1 MKIAMVDPSLFTL
14 PYDEALCRSL
24 QDLGHDVTLI
34 GRPPRPDEP
43 TPARDL
49 HFAPVYYTG
58 AAQAENMPEVVRLGI
73 KAADHVASSV
83 RLISH
88 VGALKPDIIHFQWT
102 PFPAVDRYVL
112 PRLRKIAPLLLT
124 VHDTRPFNDRPSSP
138 LQRIGAQAVYR
149 SFDNLIVHTRS
160 GRDRLSAQ
168 GLTRRRISCIPH
180 GPLGGTTLPDIQRY
194 HSDPDAPVVVL
205 LVGKLKPYKGADILI
220 RAAALLPDALKAK
233 TRFVIAG
240 KPYIEVSTLMA
251 LAEQL
256 GVRELFGFDM
266 RFLPEDTLTQYLASA
281 SILAFPYR
289 EIEASG
295 VLFAA
300 LRQGRPIVASALGS
314 FAELLDDGVHGY
326 LVKPEDPRALSHALA
341 RLIVDP
347 QKREEMGHAVSILG
361 EAIPSW
367 DQIAR
372 ATTDLYCRTALGQKR
387 FAPPALSFD
396 HAA

>member
-24 QDLGHDVTLI
+24 QELGHAVTLI

-43 TPARDL
+43 SPASDL
-49 HFAPVYYTG
+49 QFEPLYYT
-58 AAQAENMPEVVRLGI
+58 EVVRLGI
-73 KAADHVASSV
+73 KAADHLASSA

-112 PRLRKIAPLLLT
+112 PRLRKIAPLVLT

-138 LQRIGAQAVYR
+138 LQRIGAQAVYK
-149 SFDNLIVHTRS
+149 SFDKLIVHTRS
-160 GRDRLSAQ
+160 GRDRLSDQ
-168 GLTRRRISCIPH
+168 GLMRRRISCIPH
-180 GPLGGTTLPDIQRY
+180 GPLAGSALPDIQRR
-194 HSDPDAPVVVL
+194 SPDADSPVIIL

-220 RAAALLPDALKAK
+220 RAAALLPHALRDKA
-233 TRFVIAG
+233 RFVIAG
-240 KPYIEVSTLMA
+240 KPYIDVANLMT

-256 GVRELFGFDM
+256 GVREMFGFDM
-266 RFLPEDTLTQYLASA
+266 RFLPEETLTQYLASA
-281 SILAFPYR
+281 SILVFPYR

-295 VLFAA
+295 ILFAA
-300 LRQGRPIVASALGS
+300 LRQGRPIVASQLGS

-326 LVKPEDPRALSHALA
+326 LVKPEDPRALAHALA

-347 QKREEMGHAVSILG
+347 QARETMGHAVSVLS

-367 DQIAR
+367 NEIAH
-372 ATTDLYCRTALGQKR
+372 ATTNLYSRTARWQER
-387 FAPPALSFD
+387 PDHIALSLD